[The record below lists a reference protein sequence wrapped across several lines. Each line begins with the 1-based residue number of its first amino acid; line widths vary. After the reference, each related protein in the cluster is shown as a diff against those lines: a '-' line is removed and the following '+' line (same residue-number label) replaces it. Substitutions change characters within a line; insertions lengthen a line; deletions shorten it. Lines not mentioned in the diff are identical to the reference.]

1 MNISHITPRS
11 KILHYISKSNEKE
24 NTVLGTIPGVVSNSY
39 LELREGGVEKDHQPG
54 NEVAI
59 YSDMLCT
66 MVMVPCES
74 TATEKV
80 SFDCS
85 HHRIESIQTQKFENF
100 TNDATSYSTI
110 KKTYLRVLW
119 SFHSPSSVRRTI
131 HL

>member
-1 MNISHITPRS
+1 MNITPRS

>member
-1 MNISHITPRS
+1 MNITLRS
-11 KILHYISKSNEKE
+11 KILHYISKSDEKE
-24 NTVLGTIPGVVSNSY
+24 NTVLGTIPGVVSDSY
-39 LELREGGVEKDHQPG
+39 LKLRDRGVEKDHPPG

-85 HHRIESIQTQKFENF
+85 HHRIESIQSQKFENF

>member
-1 MNISHITPRS
+1 MNITLRS
-11 KILHYISKSNEKE
+11 KILHFISKSNEKE
-24 NTVLGTIPGVVSNSY
+24 NTVLGTIPGVVSDSY

-66 MVMVPCES
+66 MVMVLCEI

-80 SFDCS
+80 SFNCS

-100 TNDATSYSTI
+100 TNDATSNGTI

-119 SFHSPSSVRRTI
+119 SFHSLSSVRRTI

>member
-1 MNISHITPRS
+1 MNITLRS

-24 NTVLGTIPGVVSNSY
+24 NSVLGNIPGVVSDSY
-39 LELREGGVEKDHQPG
+39 LELREGGVEKNHPPG

-59 YSDMLCT
+59 YSHMLCT
-66 MVMVPCES
+66 MAMVLS
-74 TATEKV
+74 A
-80 SFDCS
+80 
-85 HHRIESIQTQKFENF
+85 HQRIESIQTQKFENF
-100 TNDATSYSTI
+100 TNNATSYSTI